1 MTMLNNPATNTW
13 ANLSVVGNGSVSP
26 GYGAVPSLTV
36 SDLVYS
42 TTTNPIW
49 SSSPYGASGSRRVV
63 LNGADADIEING
75 ESLMDA
81 LNELKEQLQIPNRL
95 NRNARL
101 EAEFEELKKLGEQ
114 YKEMETKF
122 REQKRVFDI
131 LKTTDQ

>member
-49 SSSPYGASGSRRVV
+49 SSGPYGVSGSGRVV

-81 LNELKEQLQIPNRL
+81 LNEIKEQLQIPNRL

>member
-49 SSSPYGASGSRRVV
+49 SSSPYSSGSGKIV
-63 LNGADADIEING
+63 LDGPMADIEING

-81 LNELKEQLQIPNRL
+81 LNEIKEQLRIPNRL
-95 NRNARL
+95 NRNAKL

-114 YKEMETKF
+114 YKEMETKL